1 MGHISPEA
9 YEGGPL
15 ALVEDGDPVRIDI
28 PARELE
34 LLVPPEVLARR
45 REAWQRPEKDIPDG
59 YLSTYRKNSL
69 SAAQGAVVQ

>member
-1 MGHISPEA
+1 M
-9 YEGGPL
+9 
-15 ALVEDGDPVRIDI
+15 
-28 PARELE
+28 
-34 LLVPPEVLARR
+34 LARR

>member
-1 MGHISPEA
+1 MREA
-9 YEGGPL
+9 LWRWWRTAIRSASTFPRASL
-15 ALVEDGDPVRIDI
+15 SCWC
-28 PARELE
+28 
-34 LLVPPEVLARR
+34 PPEVLDRR

>member
-1 MGHISPEA
+1 
-9 YEGGPL
+9 
-15 ALVEDGDPVRIDI
+15 
-28 PARELE
+28 
-34 LLVPPEVLARR
+34 VLDRR